1 MLLAFLRRRKLRK
14 MNELSKVKNA
24 LFVFDEGMLKVS
36 DMSREQLIQALEW
49 TLEAAEQNK
58 KIADK
63 FSELLDLR
71 KNRKG

>member
-1 MLLAFLRRRKLRK
+1 MLSAFLRKRKLLK
-14 MNELSKVKNA
+14 MNELSKVNNA

>member
-1 MLLAFLRRRKLRK
+1 
-14 MNELSKVKNA
+14 MNELSKVNNA